1 MGAGFS
7 HNPSESVTRIRQNP
21 SKSVRI
27 RQNPSKSVRIRH
39 QNPSKSVTRIRQNP
53 SPESVRIRRGMLRRT
68 FTSSAKPRL
77 TAESF
82 RILQNP
88 SQNPSESFSGSSQ
101 EAFRKLSG
109 SSREAVRKLWGD
121 SREALGGGG
130 NPEPVRIC
138 HENPS
143 ESVAGW
149 GIEAGPRGTE
159 GD

>member
-21 SKSVRI
+21 SESVKI
-27 RQNPSKSVRIRH
+27 RQNPSPESVKIRH
-39 QNPSKSVTRIRQNP
+39 QNPSESVTRIRQNP
-53 SPESVRIRRGMLRRT
+53 SRDASQNLHKLRQT
-68 FTSSAKPRL
+68 QVNG
-77 TAESF
+77 

-88 SQNPSESFSGSSQ
+88 SKSFTESFSGSSQ

-149 GIEAGPRGTE
+149 GIEAGPGGTE
-159 GD
+159 GG